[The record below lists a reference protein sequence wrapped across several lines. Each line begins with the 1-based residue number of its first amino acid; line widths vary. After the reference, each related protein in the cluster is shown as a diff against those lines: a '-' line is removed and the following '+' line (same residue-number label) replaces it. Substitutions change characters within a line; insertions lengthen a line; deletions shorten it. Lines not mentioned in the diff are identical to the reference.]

1 MAAPPVL
8 DAVIALTDVERRLRR
23 SRRGLDA
30 LEREAMA
37 DALAGVKS
45 LILRP
50 PPPPEPPEQTFVAA
64 VIAARRTGLG
74 GVDLVHLF
82 NEALEG
88 GLS

>member
-1 MAAPPVL
+1 MTSPPFL
-8 DAVIALTDVERRLRR
+8 DAVMALTDVERRLRR
-23 SRRGLDA
+23 RRRGLDA

-37 DALAGVKS
+37 GKLADVKS

-64 VIAARRTGLG
+64 VIAARRAGLG
-74 GVDLVHLF
+74 GVELVGLF

>member
-1 MAAPPVL
+1 MTPPPFL
-8 DAVIALTDVERRLRR
+8 DAVMALTDVERRLRR
-23 SRRGLDA
+23 RRRGLDA

-37 DALAGVKS
+37 GKLADVKS
-45 LILRP
+45 LILR

-74 GVDLVHLF
+74 GVELVHLF

-88 GLS
+88 GL